1 MPWLITSWASTGPA
15 GDEGAPPPNAGWV
28 WCLLSVLDLAI
39 VVTVGA
45 TLAFILCGPVETW
58 LFSIKSASK
67 PLLQAFV
74 LGSLRS
80 GIRRHSWLTA
90 SLAASC
96 AAATNAHRRLARG
109 SAWAPALTDA
119 AIAVV
124 STRLATKAVAF
135 AANLAFP
142 TLIQRSMVPPFD
154 AARFAETFAAWDSAW
169 YLDIAQTG
177 YAFRPDSQ
185 SNIAFFPLYPM
196 LIRTLAVPFGGTERA
211 AWLSGIAISY
221 VCFFAALVLL
231 HRLTAHMVGRREAAR
246 RAVLYAAVFPF
257 SFPFTRI
264 YTESLFLLVSV
275 AAVWLAVRGRWS
287 WAGVC
292 GGLAALTRP
301 NGILIAI
308 PLGLM
313 ALQSGGG
320 VKMMS
325 RRVAALQTI
334 PAALGAYCLFA
345 LTLSGDPLAWLN
357 AQRHWGYSI
366 GHAPWA
372 IMQSTLETIEAQGL
386 YAYLVSSEGGIYG
399 LSHALI
405 GLAVIALIPSIF
417 SRLGPALGCYVA
429 AGILIPFS
437 SNALEG
443 IGRYASTLFPVFMY
457 LGATVRSRRLH
468 EALLVGASL
477 WLALNIALFVTQRPV
492 Y

>member
-1 MPWLITSWASTGPA
+1 
-15 GDEGAPPPNAGWV
+15 
-28 WCLLSVLDLAI
+28 
-39 VVTVGA
+39 
-45 TLAFILCGPVETW
+45 VETW
-58 LFSIKSASK
+58 LFSIKGASK
-67 PLLQAFV
+67 PSLQAFV
-74 LGSLRS
+74 LAAVRS
-80 GIRRHSWLTA
+80 GIRRDSWLTA
-90 SLAASC
+90 ALTAAC
-96 AAATNAHRRLARG
+96 AAVTEGHRSLSRG

-124 STRLATKAVAF
+124 STRLATTAVGF

-142 TLIQRSMVPPFD
+142 TLIQRSMVTPFD
-154 AARFAETFAAWDSAW
+154 AAKFAETFAAWDSAW

-177 YAFRPDSQ
+177 YVFRPDSQ
-185 SNIAFFPLYPM
+185 SNIAFFPLYPV
-196 LIRTLAVPFGGTERA
+196 LIRTLAFPFGGTERA
-211 AWLSGIAISY
+211 AWLSGIVISY

-231 HRLTAHMVGRREAAR
+231 HRLTEHMAGRREAAR

-264 YTESLFLLVSV
+264 YAESLFLLVSV
-275 AAVWLAVRGRWS
+275 AAVWLAVLGRWS

-292 GGLAALTRP
+292 GALAALTRP

-313 ALQSGGG
+313 ALRSGGG
-320 VKMMS
+320 VKMIS
-325 RRVAALQTI
+325 RRIVALQMV
-334 PAALGAYCLFA
+334 PAGLGAYCLFA
-345 LTLSGDPLAWLN
+345 FTLSGDPLAWIN

-366 GHAPWA
+366 GNAPWA
-372 IMQSTLETIEAQGL
+372 IMQGTLETIEAQGL
-386 YAYLVSSEGGIYG
+386 YTYLVSAEGQIYG

-405 GLAVIALIPSIF
+405 GLGVIALIPSIF
-417 SRLGPALGCYVA
+417 NRLGVALGCYVA

-443 IGRYASTLFPVFMY
+443 IGRYAATLFPVFMY